1 MPRTNPE
8 VDALLAGL
16 TAWQDELACLRSI
29 LLESALTEDFKWR
42 SPVYTFSGGNV
53 AIIWGFRDRATLG
66 FFKGVLLA
74 DPCGM
79 LEPPG
84 EHSRSSRVIGFTD
97 VGQIESARPAL
108 LALIAEAIEVERSG
122 RKVEFPKDDLDYP
135 RELADRLDGDPGF
148 RAAFEALTPGRRR
161 GWVLHV
167 LQAKQSATRASRI
180 DRAMPRI
187 LAGKGPQDR

>member
-42 SPVYTFSGGNV
+42 SPVYTFNGGNV

-84 EHSRSSRVIGFTD
+84 EHSRSSRVINFTD
-97 VGQIESARPAL
+97 VNQIESARPAL
-108 LALIAEAIEVERSG
+108 LALIAEAIELERSG
-122 RKVEFPKDDLDYP
+122 LKVEFPKDDLDYP
-135 RELADRLDGDPGF
+135 LELSDRLDGDPGF

-167 LQAKQSATRASRI
+167 LQAMQSATRASRI

>member
-1 MPRTNPE
+1 MPKTNPE

-16 TAWQDELACLRSI
+16 TAWKDELACLRSI
-29 LLESALTEDFKWR
+29 LLQSALTEDFKWR
-42 SPVYTFSGGNV
+42 SPVYTFNGGNV

-108 LALIAEAIEVERSG
+108 LALIAEAIELERSG
-122 RKVEFPKDDLDYP
+122 LKVEFPKDDLDYP
-135 RELADRLDGDPGF
+135 LELSDRLDGDPGF

-187 LAGKGPQDR
+187 LAGKGLQDR